1 MSISREEQF
10 AALQEAQRI
19 LQLEKKWRRLVPDE
33 RKPDF
38 KRAARVILQRALG
51 HEAVGREPDLR
62 IIVSC
67 SGGLTGGMGGIPAGP
82 P

>member
-38 KRAARVILQRALG
+38 KRQPRATTPTCYEL
-51 HEAVGREPDLR
+51 
-62 IIVSC
+62 
-67 SGGLTGGMGGIPAGP
+67 
-82 P
+82 